1 MSIPFLSITCTCC
14 DFRGSSFATTGRF
27 LWSYKGKTFRFER
40 RLGLCLDC
48 NKIVAIEDLPDPKTM
63 ERARSIRRTYTGQ
76 PLLRLLEPDYAKYL
90 ASQVGFEVLE
100 EVLALD
106 RRPVCLE
113 CGKSAVRPIDIPE
126 GVNSEVPVSLN
137 LGHPWCA
144 GMLQVQDSGALRMGV
159 RAQIHVYSIH
169 GQLISSY
176 DEQG

>member
-1 MSIPFLSITCTCC
+1 MSIAFLSITCTDC

-27 LWSYKGKTFRFER
+27 LWSHKEQTFQFER

-48 NKIVAIEDLPDPKTM
+48 NKIVAIEDLPDAEMM
-63 ERARSIRRTYTGQ
+63 ERARSIRTTHTGQ

-100 EVLALD
+100 EVLALN
-106 RRPVCLE
+106 RQPVCLE
-113 CGKSAVRPIDIPE
+113 CGKSAVRPIDVPE

-159 RAQIHVYSIH
+159 RAQTHVYSIH

-176 DEQG
+176 DE